1 MYAQTPQ
8 DMARALFEAQ
18 FDELK
23 RARAIRKKYRTDVV
37 LGLTSAIR
45 VLLIDMPALYD
56 KVKLLDHLHIVV
68 EEARFRSSL
77 DGVKFHAY
85 TATLPPDLAPQ
96 QLNRAA
102 QANQATQIA
111 QPIQAAQVEQTSQAD
126 RANQPGETGQSR
138 QTNQTNEPDQNSQ
151 VGQATQASRANQ
163 PGETAQSHQASQTG
177 QTSQAG
183 LTTQAAQIS
192 RPNQTVQ
199 NPDQQ
204 NSHTADRADQFPQAQ
219 AQAQAQHEQH
229 EQNEQRTKRPK
240 RIRKTPPFAPF
251 EKSKYAPIFV
261 EPHIFTVHPLLLWAQ
276 MAPYLKLEEL
286 VVLGDAMMRR
296 NYYHVHV
303 SPENFIMLLNELP
316 PTFPHRR
323 KCEKAAKLLAENTD
337 SCMETRLRFRMHS
350 AGYGPFVVNHRL
362 TLNTSDKK
370 TAFLD
375 IAIPDLKIAVEYS
388 GKFHANNWESDEA
401 RRTAL
406 ASAGWQV
413 LSVNAET
420 LRDRGK
426 FKDFLLQLSM
436 TIARQRSILRQDA
449 QRI

>member
-111 QPIQAAQVEQTSQAD
+111 QPIQAAQPGQAD
-126 RANQPGETGQSR
+126 
-138 QTNQTNEPDQNSQ
+138 
-151 VGQATQASRANQ
+151 RANQ

-177 QTSQAG
+177 QTSQTSQAG
-183 LTTQAAQIS
+183 LTAQAAQIS

-219 AQAQAQHEQH
+219 AQAQAQSQAQAQHEQH

-251 EKSKYAPIFV
+251 EKSKYAPVFV

>member
-1 MYAQTPQ
+1 MGGANRSPSFTFADMYAQTPQ
-8 DMARALFEAQ
+8 DMARTLFEAQ
-18 FDELK
+18 FTELQ

-56 KVKLLDHLHIVV
+56 KTKLLDHLHIVV

-85 TATLPPDLAPQ
+85 TATLPPDRAPEQ
-96 QLNRAA
+96 PNQPA
-102 QANQATQIA
+102 QANQ
-111 QPIQAAQVEQTSQAD
+111 ESQT
-126 RANQPGETGQSR
+126 T
-138 QTNQTNEPDQNSQ
+138 
-151 VGQATQASRANQ
+151 QATQ
-163 PGETAQSHQASQTG
+163 TAQ
-177 QTSQAG
+177 
-183 LTTQAAQIS
+183 
-192 RPNQTVQ
+192 RTVRQ
-199 NPDQQ
+199 N
-204 NSHTADRADQFPQAQ
+204 NHTAERADQSKQTQSKP
-219 AQAQAQHEQH
+219 QHEQSA
-229 EQNEQRTKRPK
+229 QNAKRPK
-240 RIRKTPPFAPF
+240 RIRKTPPFSSF
-251 EKSKYAPIFV
+251 EKSKYAPVFV

-276 MAPYLKLEEL
+276 MAAYLTLEEL

-303 SPENFIMLLNELP
+303 SPENFTTLLDELP
-316 PTFPHRR
+316 STFPHRR
-323 KCEKAAKLLAENTD
+323 KCEAAAKLLAENTD
-337 SCMETRLRFRMHS
+337 SCMETRLRFRMHR

-362 TLNTSDKK
+362 MLNTSDGR

-375 IAIPDLKIAVEYS
+375 IAIPDLKIAIEYS

-420 LRDRGK
+420 LRDRGQ

-436 TIARQRSILRQDA
+436 TIARQRNILRQGT
-449 QRI
+449 

>member
-1 MYAQTPQ
+1 M
-8 DMARALFEAQ
+8 
-18 FDELK
+18 
-23 RARAIRKKYRTDVV
+23 
-37 LGLTSAIR
+37 
-45 VLLIDMPALYD
+45 
-56 KVKLLDHLHIVV
+56 
-68 EEARFRSSL
+68 
-77 DGVKFHAY
+77 
-85 TATLPPDLAPQ
+85 
-96 QLNRAA
+96 
-102 QANQATQIA
+102 
-111 QPIQAAQVEQTSQAD
+111 
-126 RANQPGETGQSR
+126 
-138 QTNQTNEPDQNSQ
+138 
-151 VGQATQASRANQ
+151 
-163 PGETAQSHQASQTG
+163 
-177 QTSQAG
+177 
-183 LTTQAAQIS
+183 
-192 RPNQTVQ
+192 
-199 NPDQQ
+199 
-204 NSHTADRADQFPQAQ
+204 
-219 AQAQAQHEQH
+219 
-229 EQNEQRTKRPK
+229 
-240 RIRKTPPFAPF
+240 
-251 EKSKYAPIFV
+251 

-436 TIARQRSILRQDA
+436 TISRQRSILRQDA

>member
-1 MYAQTPQ
+1 MTHTNAAHAIHTAHTAHTNAHNTTRTYPHSGFGRVIYPLFHRFSYSGGADRPPSSTFADMYAQTPQ
-8 DMARALFEAQ
+8 DMARTLFEAQ
-18 FDELK
+18 FAELQ

-56 KVKLLDHLHIVV
+56 KAKLLDYLHIVV

-85 TATLPPDLAPQ
+85 TATLPPDRAPEQ
-96 QLNRAA
+96 PNQPA
-102 QANQATQIA
+102 QA
-111 QPIQAAQVEQTSQAD
+111 D
-126 RANQPGETGQSR
+126 
-138 QTNQTNEPDQNSQ
+138 
-151 VGQATQASRANQ
+151 
-163 PGETAQSHQASQTG
+163 QASQT
-177 QTSQAG
+177 
-183 LTTQAAQIS
+183 AQ
-192 RPNQTVQ
+192 PNQTAQPAQTTQTTVRQ
-199 NPDQQ
+199 N
-204 NSHTADRADQFPQAQ
+204 NHTAERADQSKQTQSKPQHGQ
-219 AQAQAQHEQH
+219 YEQHKQHEQSA
-229 EQNEQRTKRPK
+229 QNAKRPK
-240 RIRKTPPFAPF
+240 RIRKTPPFSSF
-251 EKSKYAPIFV
+251 EKSKYAPVFV

-276 MAPYLKLEEL
+276 MAAYLTLEEL

-303 SPENFIMLLNELP
+303 SPENFTTLLDELP
-316 PTFPHRR
+316 STFPHRR
-323 KCEKAAKLLAENTD
+323 KCEAAAKLLAENTD
-337 SCMETRLRFRMHS
+337 SCMETRLRFRMHR

-362 TLNTSDKK
+362 TLNTSDGR

-375 IAIPDLKIAVEYS
+375 IAIPDLKIAIEYS

-436 TIARQRSILRQDA
+436 TIARQRNILRQDV
-449 QRI
+449 

>member
-1 MYAQTPQ
+1 
-8 DMARALFEAQ
+8 MARALFEAQ

-111 QPIQAAQVEQTSQAD
+111 QPIQAAQVEQTSQA
-126 RANQPGETGQSR
+126 AQP
-138 QTNQTNEPDQNSQ
+138 
-151 VGQATQASRANQ
+151 
-163 PGETAQSHQASQTG
+163 SQT
-177 QTSQAG
+177 S
-183 LTTQAAQIS
+183 QAAQIS

-219 AQAQAQHEQH
+219 SQAQAQHEQH

-251 EKSKYAPIFV
+251 EKSKYAPVFV

>member
-1 MYAQTPQ
+1 M
-8 DMARALFEAQ
+8 
-18 FDELK
+18 
-23 RARAIRKKYRTDVV
+23 
-37 LGLTSAIR
+37 
-45 VLLIDMPALYD
+45 
-56 KVKLLDHLHIVV
+56 
-68 EEARFRSSL
+68 
-77 DGVKFHAY
+77 
-85 TATLPPDLAPQ
+85 
-96 QLNRAA
+96 
-102 QANQATQIA
+102 
-111 QPIQAAQVEQTSQAD
+111 
-126 RANQPGETGQSR
+126 
-138 QTNQTNEPDQNSQ
+138 
-151 VGQATQASRANQ
+151 
-163 PGETAQSHQASQTG
+163 
-177 QTSQAG
+177 
-183 LTTQAAQIS
+183 
-192 RPNQTVQ
+192 
-199 NPDQQ
+199 
-204 NSHTADRADQFPQAQ
+204 
-219 AQAQAQHEQH
+219 
-229 EQNEQRTKRPK
+229 
-240 RIRKTPPFAPF
+240 
-251 EKSKYAPIFV
+251 

-296 NYYHVHV
+296 NHYHVHV
-303 SPENFIMLLNELP
+303 SPENFITLLNELP

>member
-1 MYAQTPQ
+1 
-8 DMARALFEAQ
+8 MARALFEAQ

-23 RARAIRKKYRTDVV
+23 RARAIRKKYHTDVV

-96 QLNRAA
+96 QLNWAA

-111 QPIQAAQVEQTSQAD
+111 QPIQAAQVEQTGQAD

-138 QTNQTNEPDQNSQ
+138 Q
-151 VGQATQASRANQ
+151 
-163 PGETAQSHQASQTG
+163 ASQTG
-177 QTSQAG
+177 QTSQTG
-183 LTTQAAQIS
+183 QIS

-219 AQAQAQHEQH
+219 SQAQAQHEQH

-251 EKSKYAPIFV
+251 EKSKYAPVFV

-323 KCEKAAKLLAENTD
+323 KCEKAAKLFAENTD

>member
-1 MYAQTPQ
+1 
-8 DMARALFEAQ
+8 MARALFEAQ

-96 QLNRAA
+96 QLNWAA

-111 QPIQAAQVEQTSQAD
+111 QPIQAAQVEQTGQAD

-138 QTNQTNEPDQNSQ
+138 Q
-151 VGQATQASRANQ
+151 
-163 PGETAQSHQASQTG
+163 ASQTG
-177 QTSQAG
+177 QTSQTG
-183 LTTQAAQIS
+183 QIS

-219 AQAQAQHEQH
+219 SQAQAQHEQH

-251 EKSKYAPIFV
+251 EKSKYAPVFV

-337 SCMETRLRFRMHS
+337 SCMETRLRFRMCS

-436 TIARQRSILRQDA
+436 TIARQRNILRHDA

>member
-1 MYAQTPQ
+1 
-8 DMARALFEAQ
+8 MARALFEAQ

-96 QLNRAA
+96 QLNWAA

-111 QPIQAAQVEQTSQAD
+111 QPIQAAQVEQTSQA
-126 RANQPGETGQSR
+126 AQP
-138 QTNQTNEPDQNSQ
+138 
-151 VGQATQASRANQ
+151 
-163 PGETAQSHQASQTG
+163 SQT
-177 QTSQAG
+177 S
-183 LTTQAAQIS
+183 QAAQIS

-251 EKSKYAPIFV
+251 EKSKYAPVFV

>member
-1 MYAQTPQ
+1 MGGANRSPSFTFADMYAQTPQ
-8 DMARALFEAQ
+8 DMARTLFEAQ
-18 FDELK
+18 FTELQ

-56 KVKLLDHLHIVV
+56 KAKLLDYLHIVV

-85 TATLPPDLAPQ
+85 TATLPPDRAPEQ
-96 QLNRAA
+96 PNQPA
-102 QANQATQIA
+102 QANQ
-111 QPIQAAQVEQTSQAD
+111 ESQT
-126 RANQPGETGQSR
+126 T
-138 QTNQTNEPDQNSQ
+138 
-151 VGQATQASRANQ
+151 QATQ
-163 PGETAQSHQASQTG
+163 TAQ
-177 QTSQAG
+177 
-183 LTTQAAQIS
+183 
-192 RPNQTVQ
+192 RTVRQ
-199 NPDQQ
+199 N
-204 NSHTADRADQFPQAQ
+204 NHTAERADQSKQTQSKP
-219 AQAQAQHEQH
+219 QHEQSA
-229 EQNEQRTKRPK
+229 QNAKRPK
-240 RIRKTPPFAPF
+240 RIRKTPPFSSF
-251 EKSKYAPIFV
+251 EKSKYAPVFV

-276 MAPYLKLEEL
+276 MAAYLTLEEL

-303 SPENFIMLLNELP
+303 SPENFTTLLDELP
-316 PTFPHRR
+316 STFPHRR
-323 KCEKAAKLLAENTD
+323 KCEAAAKLLAENTD
-337 SCMETRLRFRMHS
+337 SCMETRLRFRMHR

-362 TLNTSDKK
+362 MLNTSDGR

-375 IAIPDLKIAVEYS
+375 IAIPDLKIAIEYS

-420 LRDRGK
+420 LRDRGQ

-436 TIARQRSILRQDA
+436 TIARQRNILRQGT
-449 QRI
+449 

>member
-1 MYAQTPQ
+1 
-8 DMARALFEAQ
+8 MARALFEAQ

-23 RARAIRKKYRTDVV
+23 RARAIRKKYHTDVV

-96 QLNRAA
+96 QLNWAA

-111 QPIQAAQVEQTSQAD
+111 QPIQAAQVEQTGQAD

-138 QTNQTNEPDQNSQ
+138 Q
-151 VGQATQASRANQ
+151 
-163 PGETAQSHQASQTG
+163 ASQTG
-177 QTSQAG
+177 QTSQTG
-183 LTTQAAQIS
+183 QIS

-219 AQAQAQHEQH
+219 SQAQAQHEQH

-251 EKSKYAPIFV
+251 EKSKYAPVFV

>member
-96 QLNRAA
+96 QLNWAA

-111 QPIQAAQVEQTSQAD
+111 QPIQAAQVEQTGQAD

-138 QTNQTNEPDQNSQ
+138 Q
-151 VGQATQASRANQ
+151 
-163 PGETAQSHQASQTG
+163 ASQTG
-177 QTSQAG
+177 QTSQ
-183 LTTQAAQIS
+183 TAQIS

-204 NSHTADRADQFPQAQ
+204 NSHTADRADQFPQSQAQ

-251 EKSKYAPIFV
+251 EKSKYAPVFV

>member
-1 MYAQTPQ
+1 MGGANRSPSFTFADMYAQTPQ
-8 DMARALFEAQ
+8 DMARTLFEAQ
-18 FDELK
+18 FTELQ

-56 KVKLLDHLHIVV
+56 KAKLLDYLHIVV

-85 TATLPPDLAPQ
+85 TATLPPDRAPEQ
-96 QLNRAA
+96 PNQPA
-102 QANQATQIA
+102 QANQ
-111 QPIQAAQVEQTSQAD
+111 ESQT
-126 RANQPGETGQSR
+126 T
-138 QTNQTNEPDQNSQ
+138 
-151 VGQATQASRANQ
+151 QATQ
-163 PGETAQSHQASQTG
+163 TAQ
-177 QTSQAG
+177 
-183 LTTQAAQIS
+183 
-192 RPNQTVQ
+192 RTVRQ
-199 NPDQQ
+199 N
-204 NSHTADRADQFPQAQ
+204 NHTAERADQSKQTQSKP
-219 AQAQAQHEQH
+219 QHEQSA
-229 EQNEQRTKRPK
+229 QNAKRPK
-240 RIRKTPPFAPF
+240 RIRKTPPFSSF
-251 EKSKYAPIFV
+251 EKSKYAPVFV

-276 MAPYLKLEEL
+276 MAAYLTLEEL

-303 SPENFIMLLNELP
+303 SPENFTTLLDELP
-316 PTFPHRR
+316 STFPHRR
-323 KCEKAAKLLAENTD
+323 KCEAAAKLLAENTD
-337 SCMETRLRFRMHS
+337 SCMETRLRFRMHR

-362 TLNTSDKK
+362 MLNTSDGR

-375 IAIPDLKIAVEYS
+375 IAIPDLKIAIEYS

-420 LRDRGK
+420 LRDRGQ

-436 TIARQRSILRQDA
+436 TIARQCNILRQGT
-449 QRI
+449 

>member
-8 DMARALFEAQ
+8 DMARTLFEAQ
-18 FDELK
+18 FTELQ

-56 KVKLLDHLHIVV
+56 KTKLLDHLHIVV

-85 TATLPPDLAPQ
+85 TATLPPDLAPEK
-96 QLNRAA
+96 LNRAA
-102 QANQATQIA
+102 QPDRTAQIGQANQT
-111 QPIQAAQVEQTSQAD
+111 D
-126 RANQPGETGQSR
+126 
-138 QTNQTNEPDQNSQ
+138 QTNRVIQSAQITQPDQ
-151 VGQATQASRANQ
+151 RA
-163 PGETAQSHQASQTG
+163 A
-177 QTSQAG
+177 
-183 LTTQAAQIS
+183 
-192 RPNQTVQ
+192 RQ
-199 NPDQQ
+199 N
-204 NSHTADRADQFPQAQ
+204 NHTADCVNQSKQAQ
-219 AQAQAQHEQH
+219 SKPQD
-229 EQNEQRTKRPK
+229 EQNEQYKQGEQNEQYEQRKQPEQSTQREQHAPQTQRAKRTKRV
-240 RIRKTPPFAPF
+240 RETPPFASF
-251 EKSKYAPIFV
+251 EKSKYAPVFV

-276 MAPYLKLEEL
+276 MAAYLTLEEL

-296 NYYHVHV
+296 TYYHVHV
-303 SPENFIMLLNELP
+303 SPENFITLLDELP
-316 PTFPHRR
+316 STFPHRR
-323 KCEKAAKLLAENTD
+323 KCKTAAKLLAENTD
-337 SCMETRLRFRMHS
+337 SCMETRLRFRMHR

-362 TLNTSDKK
+362 TLNTSDSR

-375 IAIPDLKIAVEYS
+375 IAMPDLKIAIEYS

-420 LRDRGK
+420 LRDHGK

-436 TIARQRSILRQDA
+436 TIARQRNILQQDVRRA
-449 QRI
+449 

>member
-1 MYAQTPQ
+1 M
-8 DMARALFEAQ
+8 
-18 FDELK
+18 
-23 RARAIRKKYRTDVV
+23 
-37 LGLTSAIR
+37 
-45 VLLIDMPALYD
+45 
-56 KVKLLDHLHIVV
+56 
-68 EEARFRSSL
+68 
-77 DGVKFHAY
+77 
-85 TATLPPDLAPQ
+85 
-96 QLNRAA
+96 
-102 QANQATQIA
+102 
-111 QPIQAAQVEQTSQAD
+111 
-126 RANQPGETGQSR
+126 
-138 QTNQTNEPDQNSQ
+138 
-151 VGQATQASRANQ
+151 
-163 PGETAQSHQASQTG
+163 
-177 QTSQAG
+177 
-183 LTTQAAQIS
+183 
-192 RPNQTVQ
+192 
-199 NPDQQ
+199 
-204 NSHTADRADQFPQAQ
+204 
-219 AQAQAQHEQH
+219 
-229 EQNEQRTKRPK
+229 
-240 RIRKTPPFAPF
+240 
-251 EKSKYAPIFV
+251 

-323 KCEKAAKLLAENTD
+323 KCEKAAKLLAESTD